1 MKKLS
6 LYIFLVLMWCNV
18 GFADINNKSYC
29 GYIIYYPEDA
39 HTSFKVLANFKINK
53 KNSVCGTYTFEES
66 EKVYEGV
73 FFNGKLEGNILKI
86 FTTDNFG
93 NGSLNV
99 RFDSNFENFTGEWEG
114 GDKDINYG
122 DEVYWDGKW
131 EGEICE

>member
-1 MKKLS
+1 M
-6 LYIFLVLMWCNV
+6 
-18 GFADINNKSYC
+18 
-29 GYIIYYPEDA
+29 
-39 HTSFKVLANFKINK
+39 
-53 KNSVCGTYTFEES
+53 
-66 EKVYEGV
+66 YEGV